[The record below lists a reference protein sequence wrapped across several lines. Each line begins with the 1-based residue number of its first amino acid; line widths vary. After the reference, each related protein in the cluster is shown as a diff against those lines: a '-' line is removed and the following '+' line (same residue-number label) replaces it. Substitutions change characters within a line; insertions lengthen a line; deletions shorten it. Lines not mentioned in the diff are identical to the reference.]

1 MFEVRQDFTLIQYNT
16 PMEFDSIDI
25 YCIAD
30 LHIGSPAF
38 NNTLWERFKALLKE
52 PNAYVIYAG
61 DLIDNALK
69 TSKSNVYGQT
79 MSPHEQKRFLANE
92 LYDHRDKIIAILP
105 GNHETRSSKDSD
117 AFPIYDVACK
127 LDIEDRYRQNMGI
140 LDIGV
145 GQRPG
150 TAKRQYHYF
159 GCVMHKT
166 NKTIRYHYADTV
178 DGIDFHISAHTH
190 NPADMPRD
198 KIQVDPHN
206 KQASVR
212 PVETIVTGSFMGYKD
227 YPVEM
232 ALRPSA
238 QKFYKLVL
246 DGRKKRIET
255 VGFRL

>member
-1 MFEVRQDFTLIQYNT
+1 MFEIRQDFTLIQYNT
-16 PMEFDSIDI
+16 PKEFDSVDI
-25 YCIAD
+25 YCMAD

-38 NNTLWERFKALLKE
+38 NNKLWEKFKALLKAD
-52 PNAYVIYAG
+52 NAYVIYAG

-79 MSPHEQKRFLANE
+79 MSPQAQKQFLANE

-105 GNHETRSSKDSD
+105 GNHETRSSKDVD

-145 GQRPG
+145 GQRKPSD
-150 TAKRQYHYF
+150 KRQWHYL

-166 NKTIRYHYADTV
+166 NKTMRYHYADTI
-178 DGIDFHISAHTH
+178 DGIDFHVSAHTH

-206 KQASVR
+206 KQASIK
-212 PVETIVTGSFMGYKD
+212 PVETIVTGSFMDYKD

-246 DGRKKRIET
+246 DGKRKNIKT